1 MPISFILDICHT
13 SGIVTHG
20 IRSPG
25 DVQRTVP
32 GRGEGAKR
40 KCGGAEQDRH
50 IYHGRWAKRLEPEG
64 GTGRKKCM
72 ANGEMRERR
81 QVMDLAIGYM
91 CSHVNKKK

>member
-32 GRGEGAKR
+32 DDGKERSVIAGERNRADIYTMADGRRDGEWGNAR
-40 KCGGAEQDRH
+40 AATGDGFGNWLHVVA
-50 IYHGRWAKRLEPEG
+50 GR
-64 GTGRKKCM
+64 
-72 ANGEMRERR
+72 
-81 QVMDLAIGYM
+81 
-91 CSHVNKKK
+91 SHVKKKK